1 MRDADLIKSL
11 VKEADLYR
19 DQGLLEQAKYKYSE
33 ALKLVRSNEALKK
46 QESLINTLNKRIK
59 TVTAAIDEYCRD
71 EDDPQLTEDLQN
83 LISSLFSFSRDKDLA
98 AIEGAVAL
106 AKFGQYEK
114 AFSEFQRLIDERIL
128 PLRAAQNML
137 MCQLFFISPER
148 AVDQYRLWSS
158 APFFTEMEFKSLRA
172 FLIKI
177 FKKEGI
183 ELDLSEIQTAFH
195 EECGKDASKESL
207 LLEIS
212 SIGICMKDKFQR
224 EIDIE
229 LDITFQTGN
238 TVSFFVK
245 ANKKQL
251 IDFLA
256 VGTKLPLIQC
266 HSSITFFQA
275 RGVVS
280 EKKIIPSGPRTGDYI
295 FDLTIEKI

>member
-1 MRDADLIKSL
+1 MNNADRIKSL
-11 VKEADLYR
+11 VKEADIYR

-33 ALKLVRSNEALKK
+33 ALILVQNNSALQK

-59 TVTAAIDEYCRD
+59 AVEATLDDYNSDTDE
-71 EDDPQLTEDLQN
+71 PQLTEEVQN
-83 LISSLFSFSRDKDLA
+83 LISSLFSFSGDKDIA

-114 AFSEFQRLIDERIL
+114 AFTEFQRLIDERIL
-128 PLRAAQNML
+128 PLKAAQNML

-148 AVDQYRLWSS
+148 AVDQYRMWVST
-158 APFFTEMEFKSLRA
+158 PIFTEKELKSLRG
-172 FLIKI
+172 FMITI

-183 ELDLSEIQTAFH
+183 ELDLPEIQTALP
-195 EECGKDASKESL
+195 EESRKDILKEPV
-207 LLEIS
+207 LELS

-224 EIDIE
+224 EIDID

-245 ANKKQL
+245 ANKRQL

-256 VGTKLPLIQC
+256 TGTRLSVIQC
-266 HSSITFFQA
+266 HSSSTFFQA

-280 EKKIIPSGPRTGDYI
+280 DRKLITSGPRTGDYI
-295 FDLTIEKI
+295 FDLSIEKI